1 MTKTGTSSR
10 LRRAH
15 GRSNSSSPT
24 KRTAMKLD
32 RRDSTPG
39 SLREQML
46 DAAKAIIE
54 KSGWGS
60 VTMGKLAA
68 AVGVSRQTVHTEVGT
83 KHLLAESLV
92 QRELFD
98 FLTFVQARLSAE
110 SDLVAGI
117 RSAAQ
122 GVLEQ
127 GETNLLLRTVLGSGS
142 ITNETDGEL
151 LKLLTIDSGFI
162 VDTAVEAV
170 RANVLELYAPLPFTD
185 EELVVAAEAIV
196 RLVLSHLVRPSKPP
210 AEAAADIAHIVE
222 LVVQGT
228 QARLPAVT

>member
-1 MTKTGTSSR
+1 
-10 LRRAH
+10 
-15 GRSNSSSPT
+15 
-24 KRTAMKLD
+24 MKLD
-32 RRDSTPG
+32 RRDSTAG

-83 KHLLAESLV
+83 KHRLAESLV
-92 QRELFD
+92 QRELVD
-98 FLTFVQARLSAE
+98 FLSFVRVRLAAE

-127 GETNLLLRTVLGSGS
+127 GEQNLLLRTVLGSGS
-142 ITNETDGEL
+142 ISNETDGEL
-151 LKLLTIDSGFI
+151 LKLMTIDSGFI
-162 VDTAVEAV
+162 VETAVEAV
-170 RANVLELYAPLPFTD
+170 RANVLELYAPLPFAED
-185 EELVVAAEAIV
+185 ELAIAAESIV

-210 AEAAADIAHIVE
+210 AEAAADIAHLVE
-222 LVVQGT
+222 LAIQGT
-228 QARLPAVT
+228 QVRQPAVS

>member
-1 MTKTGTSSR
+1 MT
-10 LRRAH
+10 A
-15 GRSNSSSPT
+15 
-24 KRTAMKLD
+24 D
-32 RRDSTPG
+32 RREGRAG

-83 KHLLAESLV
+83 KHLLAEALV
-92 QRELFD
+92 QRELVD
-98 FLTFVQARLSAE
+98 FLTFVKVRLAAE
-110 SDLVAGI
+110 TDLVAGI

-127 GETNLLLRTVLGSGS
+127 GEQNLLLRTVLGSGS
-142 ITNETDGEL
+142 ISNETDGEL
-151 LKLLTIDSGFI
+151 LKLMTIDSGFI
-162 VDTAVEAV
+162 VETAVEAV
-170 RANVLELYAPLPFTD
+170 RANVLELYAPLPFAED
-185 EELVVAAEAIV
+185 ELAIAAESIV

-222 LVVQGT
+222 LAIQGT
-228 QARLPAVT
+228 QVRQPVVS

>member
-1 MTKTGTSSR
+1 
-10 LRRAH
+10 
-15 GRSNSSSPT
+15 
-24 KRTAMKLD
+24 MKLD

-222 LVVQGT
+222 LVIQGT
-228 QARLPAVT
+228 QARQPVVG

>member
-1 MTKTGTSSR
+1 
-10 LRRAH
+10 
-15 GRSNSSSPT
+15 
-24 KRTAMKLD
+24 MKLD
-32 RRDSTPG
+32 RRDSTAG

-83 KHLLAESLV
+83 KHRLAESLV
-92 QRELFD
+92 QRELVD
-98 FLTFVQARLSAE
+98 FLSFVRVRLAAE
-110 SDLVAGI
+110 TDLVAGI

-127 GETNLLLRTVLGSGS
+127 GEQNLLLRTVLGSGS
-142 ITNETDGEL
+142 ISNETDGEL
-151 LKLLTIDSGFI
+151 LKLMTIDSGFI
-162 VDTAVEAV
+162 VETAVEAV
-170 RANVLELYAPLPFTD
+170 RANVLELYAPLPFAED
-185 EELVVAAEAIV
+185 ELAIAAESIV

-210 AEAAADIAHIVE
+210 AEAAADIAHLVE
-222 LVVQGT
+222 LAIQGT
-228 QARLPAVT
+228 QARQPAVT